1 MELNRVEIDV
11 DKLILMIQAKGM
23 TMEKFG
29 YSIGRSRNYICSLRK
44 NNMVPEPVRDLIC
57 EKLEIEPERIEK
69 TQITSGGEVKILE
82 NIFKELQSIK
92 TQISELADSQQAI
105 YNKLQANTV
114 QTARI
119 KDVVDELGQ
128 TEYDRAELFLRET
141 LKGGQVSAVELMQRA
156 DDAAHTAW
164 EQACRSRWRALYLIV
179 KAKLEAVEAG
189 ISTVEREFLYDIV
202 LPDGR
207 TAGEWIAPQIEMAYQ
222 TGQMPAMLPMLEN

>member
-1 MELNRVEIDV
+1 VEIDV

-92 TQISELADSQQAI
+92 TQISELADAQQAI

-119 KDVVDELGQ
+119 KDIVDGLGQ
-128 TEYDRAELFLRET
+128 TEYDRAESFLRET

-156 DDAAHTAW
+156 DDDGIK
-164 EQACRSRWRALYLIV
+164 RSELM
-179 KAKLEAVEAG
+179 KAKAKMDVKIYA
-189 ISTVEREFLYDIV
+189 
-202 LPDGR
+202 
-207 TAGEWIAPQIEMAYQ
+207 
-222 TGQMPAMLPMLEN
+222 TGYGKNQKTWWSLK

>member
-105 YNKLQANTV
+105 YNKLQANT
-114 QTARI
+114 RI
-119 KDVVDELGQ
+119 KDVVDGLGQ
-128 TEYDRAELFLRET
+128 TEYDRAESFLREV

-156 DDAAHTAW
+156 DDDGIK
-164 EQACRSRWRALYLIV
+164 RSELM
-179 KAKLEAVEAG
+179 KAKAKMDVKIYA
-189 ISTVEREFLYDIV
+189 
-202 LPDGR
+202 
-207 TAGEWIAPQIEMAYQ
+207 
-222 TGQMPAMLPMLEN
+222 TGYGKNQKIWWSLK

>member
-128 TEYDRAELFLRET
+128 TEYDRAESFLREV

-156 DDAAHTAW
+156 DDDGIK
-164 EQACRSRWRALYLIV
+164 RSELM
-179 KAKLEAVEAG
+179 KAKAKMDVKIYA
-189 ISTVEREFLYDIV
+189 
-202 LPDGR
+202 
-207 TAGEWIAPQIEMAYQ
+207 
-222 TGQMPAMLPMLEN
+222 TGYGKNQKSWWSLK

>member
-44 NNMVPEPVRDLIC
+44 NNMVP

-119 KDVVDELGQ
+119 KDVVDGLGQ
-128 TEYDRAELFLRET
+128 TEYDRAESFLREV

-156 DDAAHTAW
+156 DDDGIK
-164 EQACRSRWRALYLIV
+164 RSELM
-179 KAKLEAVEAG
+179 KAKAKMDVKIYA
-189 ISTVEREFLYDIV
+189 
-202 LPDGR
+202 
-207 TAGEWIAPQIEMAYQ
+207 
-222 TGQMPAMLPMLEN
+222 TGYGKNQKIWWSLK

>member
-1 MELNRVEIDV
+1 MQHMKGEMLELNRVEIDV
-11 DKLILMIQAKGM
+11 DKLILIIQAKGM

-57 EKLEIEPERIEK
+57 EKLEIDPERIEK
-69 TQITSGGEVKILE
+69 TQITSGEEVKILE
-82 NIFKELQSIK
+82 NIFKEIQSIK
-92 TQISELADSQQAI
+92 TQISELADAQQAI

-156 DDAAHTAW
+156 DDGIK
-164 EQACRSRWRALYLIV
+164 RSELM
-179 KAKLEAVEAG
+179 KAKAKMDVKIYA
-189 ISTVEREFLYDIV
+189 
-202 LPDGR
+202 
-207 TAGEWIAPQIEMAYQ
+207 
-222 TGQMPAMLPMLEN
+222 TGYGKNQKSWWSLK

>member
-1 MELNRVEIDV
+1 
-11 DKLILMIQAKGM
+11 
-23 TMEKFG
+23 
-29 YSIGRSRNYICSLRK
+29 
-44 NNMVPEPVRDLIC
+44 MVPEPVRDLIC

-156 DDAAHTAW
+156 DDDGIK
-164 EQACRSRWRALYLIV
+164 RSELM
-179 KAKLEAVEAG
+179 KAKAKMDVKIYA
-189 ISTVEREFLYDIV
+189 
-202 LPDGR
+202 
-207 TAGEWIAPQIEMAYQ
+207 
-222 TGQMPAMLPMLEN
+222 TGYGKNQKSWWSLK